1 MLETLLREMDEEGGD
16 DSAETVVHDNEQA
29 RRFLGVRR
37 GSLARVVVVGVVVL
51 VVVVVSV

>member
-1 MLETLLREMDEEGGD
+1 MKTILGEMVEEGGD